1 MEEEEE
7 EESAELHRSPKD
19 TQQTHGLAYQSADG
33 RTVIW
38 LHPDVQMEQLSAAGY
53 QPQITL
59 LGQSSEDIQ
68 KDGEAILGM
77 AEEVIQASED
87 NTTLSSEEALKT
99 EGANSGER
107 LHISESFIVDSE
119 GKKDGAILSSTGEVC
134 QIVTVV
140 TSTEEFKEKS
150 SIGSV
155 PKVSYVSTSPSTITV
170 SSPQK
175 VVVSHAS
182 SSRKSKKLRPKKKCK
197 HSLDNDDSIQSK
209 PSRSAVHN
217 KADSIQSKPSRS
229 VLHHKADSQV
239 EASTCIPR
247 KCCELQREDSFD
259 HFGKYIATLLR
270 NLPSRR
276 SACKLQ
282 KEMINWVLKE
292 QMLFED

>member
-1 MEEEEE
+1 MEDE
-7 EESAELHRSPKD
+7 EESTELHRSPKD

-59 LGQSSEDIQ
+59 LGQASENTQ
-68 KDGEAILGM
+68 KELGM

-87 NTTLSSEEALKT
+87 NTTLSSEEALKS
-99 EGANSGER
+99 EEASSGEG

-119 GKKDGAILSSTGEVC
+119 GQKDGTILSSSGEVC

-150 SIGSV
+150 AVGSV
-155 PKVSYVSTSPSTITV
+155 PKVSYVGTSPSTITV

-209 PSRSAVHN
+209 PSRSAVHH
-217 KADSIQSKPSRS
+217 KAASIQSKPSRN
-229 VLHHKADSQV
+229 VIHHKADSQV

-247 KCCELQREDSFD
+247 KCCELHREDSFD